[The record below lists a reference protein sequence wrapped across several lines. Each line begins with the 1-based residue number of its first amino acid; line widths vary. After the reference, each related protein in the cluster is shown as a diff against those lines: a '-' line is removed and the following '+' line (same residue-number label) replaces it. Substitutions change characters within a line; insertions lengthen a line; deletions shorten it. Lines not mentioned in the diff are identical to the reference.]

1 MIAER
6 QTLAAEALM
15 PKILALL
22 EVSDAVPLV
31 VTGNS
36 MVPFLKD
43 QRDTVYLSKPVQPL
57 KRGDIIFY
65 RRDNGQY
72 ILHRICKIK
81 DGRYFLVG
89 DAQHGVEP
97 NIRPDQIIALVNAV
111 RRKGKL
117 IKPGDIAW
125 EFYEHFW
132 IHTVSVRPA
141 IFKIH
146 SIFH

>member
-1 MIAER
+1 MLSER
-6 QTLAAEALM
+6 QTLPPEALV

-36 MVPFLKD
+36 MFPFLAD
-43 QRDTVYLSKPVQPL
+43 QRDSVYLSKPVLPL

-81 DGRYFLVG
+81 DGHYWLVG
-89 DAQHGVEP
+89 DAQRGVEP
-97 NIRPDQIIALVNAV
+97 GIRPDQVIAVVNAV

-117 IKPGDIAW
+117 VKPGHITW
-125 EFYEHFW
+125 EFFEHLW
-132 IHTVSVRPA
+132 INTISLRPA

-146 SIFH
+146 SLLH